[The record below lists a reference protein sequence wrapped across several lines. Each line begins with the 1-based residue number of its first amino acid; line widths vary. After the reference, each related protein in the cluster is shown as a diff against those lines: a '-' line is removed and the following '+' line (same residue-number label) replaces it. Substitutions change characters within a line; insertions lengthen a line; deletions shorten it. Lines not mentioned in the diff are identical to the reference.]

1 MTHSTVFEATQGGL
15 ALTNAILL
23 YRPQGV
29 LRGDQV
35 SFASMHNVEQL
46 DGKPLIGAGTPLTR
60 AHLRQWTEALGKAA
74 GPEIL
79 PPNVLVSHPDM
90 LAWWVP
96 EHSRTA
102 YFALSRPPE
111 GLKVLAER
119 TSVRVPYPA
128 HLFVATR
135 RTLGVYALA
144 KNERPTA
151 DTVLLCSPILNVFA
165 NGTLCWGN
173 IPKPKTINVAAIAQ
187 YEAAVFDSW
196 STHPNPG
203 QEHSLKGK
211 GGLAR
216 LWDELA
222 AKKARRFPAHRL
234 QPFTGGQQRPK
245 NAAPITLG
253 QIVGVK
259 RA

>member
-1 MTHSTVFEATQGGL
+1 MAHSTVFEATQGGL
-15 ALTNAILL
+15 ALSNAILL
-23 YRPQGV
+23 YRTKGIRYGEQA
-29 LRGDQV
+29 
-35 SFASMHNVEQL
+35 SFASMHDVEQL

-74 GPEIL
+74 APEIL
-79 PPNVLVSHPDM
+79 PANVLVAHPDM

-102 YFALSRPPE
+102 YFAISRPPE
-111 GLKVLAER
+111 GLKALAER

-128 HLFVATR
+128 HVLVTTR

-151 DTVLLCSPILNVFA
+151 ETALLCSPILNVFA

-173 IPKPKTINVAAIAQ
+173 IPKPKTINVAAIPE
-187 YEAAVFDSW
+187 YEGAVFDSW
-196 STHPNPG
+196 STHPTPG

-211 GGLAR
+211 GGLVR
-216 LWDELA
+216 LWDGLA
-222 AKKARRFPAHRL
+222 AGKAKRFPAHRL
-234 QPFTGGQQRPK
+234 QPFNRGQQHPK
-245 NAAPITLG
+245 EAAPITLG
-253 QIVGVK
+253 QIIGGK